1 MKRLFSI
8 LVSVV
13 AVFSLYSCDAEL
25 DPIVVYP
32 DVTLASSGM
41 QTVNTITIYDTQEYK
56 LKLSRTEGL
65 SKAAEFDL
73 VIDESLISEYNE
85 VNGYHLELMPASLY
99 ALSDTKIAFDK
110 ADKDTVVLLNLRP
123 AAVLEEAGSVAAA
136 ENYVIP
142 ISLVPAK
149 GSTISTDQSNLEL
162 MVKFNYDEPIVTID
176 GSATPTPLTF
186 ISGAN
191 VTRKLQVTGSANFST
206 IDMSKISFNPTQEA
220 VDAYN
225 TANGTSYELLAEE
238 FYTIGAGVYDPE
250 TSALTFPLDIMAS
263 AADPTKTY
271 LLPVVAVCD
280 EYTLRQEVLYYV
292 VVDLQ
297 EIKMAVANTDR
308 YVSAIQDAYKIPIE
322 VSVNGV
328 IGIDVPIEFSYDAS
342 LIDAYN
348 TAKGKTYKTFDA
360 TKITCTP
367 ATLSGDATKVTAVMT
382 VDMTAEKFESGN
394 EYVLPFRL
402 DRSKL
407 IEGTQVTTE
416 DIVYVR
422 LKRTLIGMW
431 GNNENGDGIKKS
443 ENVDNNEHPWVH
455 PNSMKAQ
462 TRAIEAGDGYEYDTV
477 NGGYTY
483 QNWYYVWERGY
494 QWRVLWDTN
503 YVDAN
508 GKEYPHRRKVDAFS
522 CVTKGFSTEQQ
533 IANIHGQNSYI
544 DLEDGLVY
552 INFRYYWDQTEIDQG
567 KDQYVQAYLTDGL
580 TPAEF

>member
-56 LKLSRTEGL
+56 LTLSRTEGL

-85 VNGYHLELMPASLY
+85 VNGYNLELMPASLY

-142 ISLVPAK
+142 ISLVPVK

-225 TANGTSYELLAEE
+225 TANGTSHELLDEE
-238 FYTIGAGVYDPE
+238 FYTISTGVYDAE
-250 TSALTFPLDIMAS
+250 TSALSFELAINAS
-263 AADPTKTY
+263 KADASKTY
-271 LLPVVAVCD
+271 LLPVVAECD
-280 EYTLRQEVLYYV
+280 AYTLRQEVLYYV
-292 VVDLQ
+292 EIDLQ
-297 EIKMAVANTDR
+297 EVFMTVANTDR
-308 YVSAIQDAYKIPIE
+308 YVSAIKNNYEIPIE
-322 VSVNGV
+322 VSINGA
-328 IGIDVPIEFSYDAS
+328 IGQDTSIEFIYDES
-342 LIDAYN
+342 LIADYN
-348 TAKGKTYKTFDA
+348 TEKGRTYKAFEA
-360 TKITCTP
+360 SRITCTP
-367 ATLSGDATKVTAVMT
+367 ATMSGDATKVTATMT
-382 VDMTAEKFESGN
+382 VNMKDIPFEGD

-402 DRSKL
+402 DKSKL
-407 IEGTQVTTE
+407 MEGTQMASDEV
-416 DIVYVR
+416 VYVR
-422 LKRTLIGMW
+422 LKRTLYGTW
-431 GNNENGDGIKKS
+431 ENVQNNEFFYTQKLNS
-443 ENVDNNEHPWVH
+443 VDNTKHPWV
-455 PNSMKAQ
+455 NSNYMGGVTAV
-462 TRAIEAGDGYEYDTV
+462 TDSDLFEV
-477 NGGYTY
+477 NGIQYPYMNTY
-483 QNWYYVWERGY
+483 YSWGNGY
-494 QWRVLWDTN
+494 QWRVIWDEN
-503 YVDAN
+503 LN
-508 GKEYPHRRKVDAFS
+508 GDPNKLVVKAWSRVCGEW
-522 CVTKGFSTEQQ
+522 TTEERAQKSLERDR
-533 IANIHGQNSYI
+533 GSYL

-552 INFRYYWDQTEIDQG
+552 FNFYYFWNSSDEAAGNKQNIQC
-567 KDQYVQAYLTDGL
+567 YLAGTL
-580 TPAEF
+580 TPEEF